1 MNKHSRFVKI
11 MAWILSLIMVG
22 SMGTLVVTL
31 LVDLLS
37 H

>member
-1 MNKHSRFVKI
+1 MKKHSRFVKV

-22 SMGTLVVTL
+22 SMGTLVVSL
-31 LVDLLS
+31 LIQALS